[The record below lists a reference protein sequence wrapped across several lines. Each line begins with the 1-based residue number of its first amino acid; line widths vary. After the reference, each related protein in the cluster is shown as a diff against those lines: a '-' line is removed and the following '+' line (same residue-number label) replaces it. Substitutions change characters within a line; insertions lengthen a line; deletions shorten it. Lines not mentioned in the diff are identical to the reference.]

1 MKSNTA
7 TSIPV
12 SARIRPGIEIPKI
25 LKSMLRLATL
35 CLATYWAAI
44 FVGTHLPKEAL
55 AEIPRFSDKTYHAIA
70 FTGLAF
76 LLAWSLPSKSRM
88 QHLGLVAAIGLVYA
102 AIDEL
107 TQKLI
112 PGRSCEFYDFVA
124 DAFGI
129 CLGLAAYTLCRAL
142 LTRIQAGRTLIR
154 ILSR

>member
-1 MKSNTA
+1 
-7 TSIPV
+7 
-12 SARIRPGIEIPKI
+12 
-25 LKSMLRLATL
+25 
-35 CLATYWAAI
+35 
-44 FVGTHLPKEAL
+44 
-55 AEIPRFSDKTYHAIA
+55 
-70 FTGLAF
+70 
-76 LLAWSLPSKSRM
+76 M

-124 DAFGI
+124 DAYGI